1 MEAWDRQESVTRQ
14 ALADLGDPSRS
25 TDMLVRDLA
34 PPIRLRLTAGG
45 LAGQILFHEIHHRA
59 QVMAMLHQTG
69 IAAQNLDY
77 TMLMVERIALT

>member
-1 MEAWDRQESVTRQ
+1 MCIRDSCLP
-14 ALADLGDPSRS
+14 ALADLGDPNRS
-25 TDMLVRDLA
+25 TDMLVRDLT

-59 QVMAMLHQTG
+59 QVMAMLHQAG

-77 TMLMVERIALT
+77 TLLMVERIALT